1 MPETLL
7 FKRRFFLSL
16 VLLSMLM
23 GCSTTP
29 EFKAAK
35 VDKTLTPRSVIAEP
49 DLSLHKIALWGGTIL
64 DTRNLEDS
72 TQIEVL
78 GYPLDSS
85 HRPLLEKK
93 PLGRFIIL
101 QDGYLEPASYS
112 QGTQLTVLGSIG
124 VSQKGKIGEKLYI
137 YPVVKAQQL
146 HLWSATDGRSNTRFH
161 FGIGIRL

>member
-1 MPETLL
+1 MLETLL
-7 FKRRFFLSL
+7 FKRRLFLAL

-35 VDKTLTPRSVIAEP
+35 VDQTLTPQSVIAEP

-64 DTRNLEDS
+64 DTRNLENS

-85 HRPLLEKK
+85 HRPLLDKK

-101 QDGYLEPASYS
+101 HSGYLEPATYS
-112 QGTQLTVLGSIG
+112 QGARLTVLGGIG

-146 HLWSATDGRSNTRFH
+146 HLWSASDERSNTRFH

>member
-1 MPETLL
+1 MPETLF
-7 FKRRFFLSL
+7 FKRRLFLTL
-16 VLLSMLM
+16 ALFSMLM

-29 EFKAAK
+29 EFKDAK
-35 VDKTLTPRSVIAEP
+35 VDQALTPQSVITEP
-49 DLSLHKIALWGGTIL
+49 DLSLNKIALWGGTIL

-101 QDGYLEPASYS
+101 HSGYLEPATYS
-112 QGTQLTVLGSIG
+112 QGARLTVLGSIG

-146 HLWSATDGRSNTRFH
+146 HLWSANDERSNTRFH
-161 FGIGIRL
+161 IGIGIRL